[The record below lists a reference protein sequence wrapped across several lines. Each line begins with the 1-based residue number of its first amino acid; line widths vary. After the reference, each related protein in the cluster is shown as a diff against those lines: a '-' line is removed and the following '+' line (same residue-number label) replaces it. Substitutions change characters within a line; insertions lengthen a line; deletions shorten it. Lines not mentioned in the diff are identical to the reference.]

1 MQSSAHRR
9 VFSDRVR
16 LILLTIGSGSA
27 GGKTLD
33 PGLNL
38 ELESAVLVRQNRGEQ
53 VLTPFD
59 DYPVHQTALPIA
71 HAGGGHPDYYDR
83 FWFNGYTE
91 DYYFAVA
98 LGLYPNRGVIDAA
111 FGVVHDGWQ
120 RSVFASG
127 RMPLDPTQT
136 RVGPISVDITEP
148 LRVNRVRVDAADLGI
163 TADLTFRARTAAF
176 SEPRQTLLDGTR
188 PVMDVTRLAQLGQ
201 WSGSI
206 GLPGGPVI
214 LDSGTVYG
222 TKDRSWG
229 IRPVGQPAAAAPSR
243 SMPQIFFLWAPLNF
257 ASECLHFMTF
267 EHADGKAWA
276 KTAAVLPVIAK
287 DAPVYGPGTEAEPL
301 EEARHHVDWAPGLR
315 RSQGA
320 ALTFSRA
327 GEPQTVQLEPVLTFR
342 MRGAGYMHPTW
353 GHGRWHDE
361 LAVAGEQHRVEELDT
376 LDPTCIHVQQ
386 VVRATWGER
395 AGLGVLEQLAIGP
408 HAPSGFRELFD
419 GAAT

>member
-1 MQSSAHRR
+1 
-9 VFSDRVR
+9 
-16 LILLTIGSGSA
+16 
-27 GGKTLD
+27 
-33 PGLNL
+33 
-38 ELESAVLVRQNRGEQ
+38 

-83 FWFNGYTE
+83 FWFNGYTD

-98 LGLYPNRGVIDAA
+98 LGIYPNRGIIDAA

-127 RMPLDPTQT
+127 RLPLDPTQT
-136 RVGPISVDITEP
+136 RVGPISVEITEP

-188 PVMDVTRLAQLGQ
+188 PVMDVTRLAQLGE
-201 WSGSI
+201 WSGSV
-206 GLPGGPVI
+206 GLPGTSII
-214 LDSGTVYG
+214 LDPDTVYG

-229 IRPVGQPAAAAPSR
+229 IRPVGQPAPAAPSR
-243 SMPQIFFLWAPLNF
+243 SVPQIFFLWAPLNF
-257 ASECLHFMTF
+257 AAECLHFMTF
-267 EHADGKAWA
+267 EDAAGKAWA
-276 KTAAVLPVIAK
+276 KTAAILPVIGK
-287 DAPVYGPGTEAEPL
+287 DAAVYGPGTEAEPI
-301 EEARHHVDWAPGLR
+301 EDARHQVRWAPGLR
-315 RSQGA
+315 RSRGA
-320 ALTFSRA
+320 TLAFSRA
-327 GEPQTVQLEPVLTFR
+327 GEPQTVQLEPLLTFR

-376 LDPTCIHVQQ
+376 ADPTCIHVQQ
-386 VVRATWGER
+386 VVRATWGGQT
-395 AGLGVLEQLAIGP
+395 GLGVLEQLAIGP
-408 HAPSGFRELFD
+408 HVPSGFRELFD
-419 GAAT
+419 GAAS

>member
-1 MQSSAHRR
+1 M
-9 VFSDRVR
+9 
-16 LILLTIGSGSA
+16 LTS
-27 GGKTLD
+27 
-33 PGLNL
+33 
-38 ELESAVLVRQNRGEQ
+38 
-53 VLTPFD
+53 FD

-98 LGLYPNRGVIDAA
+98 LGLYPNRGVI
-111 FGVVHDGWQ
+111 
-120 RSVFASG
+120 
-127 RMPLDPTQT
+127 
-136 RVGPISVDITEP
+136 
-148 LRVNRVRVDAADLGI
+148 
-163 TADLTFRARTAAF
+163 
-176 SEPRQTLLDGTR
+176 
-188 PVMDVTRLAQLGQ
+188 
-201 WSGSI
+201 
-206 GLPGGPVI
+206 
-214 LDSGTVYG
+214 
-222 TKDRSWG
+222 
-229 IRPVGQPAAAAPSR
+229 
-243 SMPQIFFLWAPLNF
+243 
-257 ASECLHFMTF
+257 
-267 EHADGKAWA
+267 
-276 KTAAVLPVIAK
+276 
-287 DAPVYGPGTEAEPL
+287 EAEPL

-327 GEPQTVQLEPVLTFR
+327 GEPQTVLLEPVLTLR
-342 MRGAGYMHPTW
+342 MRGAGAMHPTW

>member
-1 MQSSAHRR
+1 M
-9 VFSDRVR
+9 
-16 LILLTIGSGSA
+16 
-27 GGKTLD
+27 
-33 PGLNL
+33 
-38 ELESAVLVRQNRGEQ
+38 
-53 VLTPFD
+53 LTPFD
-59 DYPVHQTALPIA
+59 DFPVHQTALPIA

-98 LGLYPNRGVIDAA
+98 LGIYPNRGVIDAA

-127 RMPLDPTQT
+127 RLPLDRTQT
-136 RVGPISVDITEP
+136 TVGPISVQITQP
-148 LRVNRVRVDAADLGI
+148 LRVNRVLVDAADLGI
-163 TADLTFRARTAAF
+163 TADLTFQARTAAF
-176 SEPRQTLLDGTR
+176 GEPRQTLLDGAR

-206 GLPGGPVI
+206 GLPTASIV
-214 LDSGTVYG
+214 LDPDTVYG

-229 IRPVGQPAAAAPSR
+229 IRPVGQPAPAAPSR
-243 SMPQIFFLWAPLNF
+243 TVPQIFFLWAPLNF

-267 EHADGKAWA
+267 EHADGTSWA

-287 DAPVYGPGTEAEPL
+287 DGPVYGPGTQAEPL
-301 EEARHHVDWAPGLR
+301 DEARHQVRWAPGLR
-315 RSQGA
+315 RSEGA
-320 ALTFSRA
+320 LLTFSRA
-327 GEPQTVQLEPVLTFR
+327 GQRETVQLEPLLTFR
-342 MRGAGYMHPTW
+342 MRGAGYLHPTW
-353 GHGRWHDE
+353 AHGRWHDE

-386 VVRATWGER
+386 VVRATWGDR

-408 HAPSGFRELFD
+408 HSPSGFRDLFD
-419 GAAT
+419 GAAP

>member
-1 MQSSAHRR
+1 M
-9 VFSDRVR
+9 
-16 LILLTIGSGSA
+16 
-27 GGKTLD
+27 
-33 PGLNL
+33 
-38 ELESAVLVRQNRGEQ
+38 
-53 VLTPFD
+53 LTPFD

-91 DYYFAVA
+91 GYYFAVA
-98 LGLYPNRGVIDAA
+98 LGIYPNRGIIDAA

-127 RMPLDPTQT
+127 RLPLDPTQT
-136 RVGPISVDITEP
+136 TVGPITVEIIEP
-148 LRVNRVRVDAADLGI
+148 LRINRVRVAAADVGV
-163 TADLTFRARTAAF
+163 TADLTFQARTAAF

-206 GLPGGPVI
+206 GLPGTAITLGE
-214 LDSGTVYG
+214 DTVYG

-229 IRPVGQPAAAAPSR
+229 IRPVGQPTPAAPSR
-243 SMPQIFFLWAPLNF
+243 TMPQIFFLWAPLNF

-267 EHADGKAWA
+267 EDAEGKPWA
-276 KTAAVLPVIAK
+276 KTAVVLPVIGT
-287 DAPVYGPGTEAEPL
+287 DAPVYGPGTQAEPV
-301 EEARHHVDWAPGLR
+301 EAARHQVHWAPGLR
-315 RSQGA
+315 RSDGA

-327 GEPQTVQLEPVLTFR
+327 CEEQTVQLEPLLTFR

-361 LAVAGEQHRVEELDT
+361 LAVAGEQHQVEELDT

-386 VVRATWGER
+386 VVRATWGGK

-408 HAPSGFRELFD
+408 HAPSGFRDLFD
-419 GAAT
+419 GAAP